1 MEACSG
7 SGGGGIV
14 AELFHTILV
23 IQTAFIGDAILTL
36 PLIQVLKRQY
46 PESSIDVLGVPRTAE
61 IFAHHSAIANF
72 IPFDKRGRDKGIRG
86 LWRLRTKLLHQ
97 KYDLI
102 IVPHRSLRSALLTWL
117 LQPSMSIGFDRS
129 AGGCLFKNIVRYN
142 PSSHEIERNLSL
154 TTPLH
159 ISPVSAEL
167 PRLFPSMQDVQTID
181 SVWHTHGFNRFPIMI
196 AIAPGTIWNTK
207 RWPAERFASVCR
219 HVASENIA
227 ILLLGGRDD
236 EVLCKEVMDIAQ
248 GENVFSVAGKL
259 SLLQSAELIRRCK
272 VLVSNDSAPMHLAVA
287 MGTPVIAIFGATVP
301 EFGFAPRGEH
311 DVVVEIKGLKCR
323 PCSIHGGI
331 QCPIKTFECML
342 SISSEML
349 VNKLKQFV

>member
-1 MEACSG
+1 
-7 SGGGGIV
+7 V
-14 AELFHTILV
+14 AELVHTILV

-61 IFAHHSAIANF
+61 IFAHHPALANF

-86 LWRLRTKLLHQ
+86 FWRLRTKLLHQ

-117 LQPSMSIGFDRS
+117 LHPGMSIGFDRS
-129 AGGCLFKNIVRYN
+129 AGSWLFKNIVRYN

-159 ISPVSAEL
+159 ISPVPTEL
-167 PRLFPSMQDVQTID
+167 PRLFPSMHDVQMID
-181 SVWHTHGFNRFPIMI
+181 SVWHTHGFNRFPTMI

-219 HVASENIA
+219 HVASEKIA
-227 ILLLGGRDD
+227 ILLLGGRED
-236 EVLCKEVMDIAQ
+236 EELCKEVKDSAQ
-248 GENVFSVAGKL
+248 VENVFSVAGQL
-259 SLLQSAELIRRCK
+259 TLLQSAELIRRCK
-272 VLVSNDSAPMHLAVA
+272 VLISNDSAPMHLAVA

-311 DVVVEIKGLKCR
+311 DVVMEIKGLKCR
-323 PCSIHGGI
+323 PCSIHGGT

-342 SISSEML
+342 SIPSEMV
-349 VNKLKQFV
+349 VNKLKHFV